1 MRYVIIAPTYNQRS
15 AGIRVLQELQ
25 KWLIRFGKNAIIPN
39 ININS
44 PYQIEDDDIVVYPEI
59 IRGNPLKAKRVV
71 RYILNVP
78 GKLGGD
84 KQYDK
89 DDILVTY
96 DGVLCQ
102 LENTIHLQIPCVEEF
117 FEDRGCQRIVDCYWI
132 GKGKNTQHPIVKD
145 AIEITYTWPEKR
157 RALAEL
163 LNRTKTFYTYDD
175 RTALILEAMLCGCEV
190 KQIKNGEII
199 DVRPVGPLID
209 LENFK
214 AQLNQFIKLTWYPE
228 MDSGHKAAEYI
239 DSIISHRSPGLAPS
253 SRISGLT
260 SIIILTW
267 NQHEYTKACLASVR
281 AHTGAPYEVIFVD
294 NGSSDGTVKWLREQ
308 TRQDPN
314 CKLIENGSN
323 VGFSKGCNQ
332 GIKAACGDYIV
343 LLNND
348 VVVTKGWLSGMMEG
362 LQSARD
368 IGIVGPMTN
377 NISGPQKVPDV
388 GYSSIDELAEY
399 AQAFRLKNRHRR
411 IPRRRVVG
419 FCMLFK
425 RKLIEEVGLLD
436 ESFGSGNFE
445 DDDFCL
451 RASLEG
457 YRNLIAGDVFIHH
470 YGSRTFIG
478 NRIDYG
484 SSLSRKP
491 KGFCRKMEPKRYCA
505 AVRQK
510 TPNRK
515 CHHTCRR
522 ILPKRSY

>member
-25 KWLIRFGKNAIIPN
+25 KWLIRFGKDAIIPN

-59 IRGNPLKAKRVV
+59 IKGNPLKAKRVV

-84 KQYDK
+84 KEYDK
-89 DDILVTY
+89 DEIIVTY

-102 LENTIHLQIPCVEEF
+102 LKNNIHLQIPCVEEF
-117 FEDRGCQRIVDCYWI
+117 FADRGCQRIVDCYWI
-132 GKGKNTQHPIVKD
+132 GKGRNTQHPIVKD

-175 RTALILEAMLCGCEV
+175 RTALTLEAMLCGCEI
-190 KQIKNGEII
+190 KQIKDGEII

-214 AQLNQFIKLTWYPE
+214 VQLNNFIQLTWYPE
-228 MDSGHKAAEYI
+228 MDSNREATEYI
-239 DSIISHRSPGLAPS
+239 ESVISRRALNHAPL
-253 SRISGLT
+253 SRIPGLT

-267 NQHEYTKACLASVR
+267 NQLEYTKACLESIR
-281 AHTGAPYEVIFVD
+281 AHTDDSYEIIFVD
-294 NGSSDGTVKWLREQ
+294 NGSSDGTVNWLVKQ
-308 TRQDPN
+308 TMQDPK
-314 CKLIENGSN
+314 CRLIENGSN

-332 GIKAACGDYIV
+332 GIKTASGDCIV

-348 VVVTKGWLSGMMEG
+348 VVVTEGWLSGMMEC
-362 LQSARD
+362 LQSAPD

-377 NISGPQKVPDV
+377 YISGPQKVPAV
-388 GYSSIDELAEY
+388 GYSSIEELAEY

-411 IPRRRVVG
+411 IHSRRVVG

-425 RKLIEEVGLLD
+425 RQLIEEVGLLD
-436 ESFGSGNFE
+436 ESFVSGNFE

-457 YRNLIAGDVFIHH
+457 YRNTIAGDVFIHH
-470 YGSRTFIG
+470 FGNRTFIG
-478 NRIDYG
+478 NKIDYR
-484 SSLSRKP
+484 SSLSGNIKVFQTN
-491 KGFCRKMEPKRYCA
+491 GAEKMLRNDSEKNY
-505 AVRQK
+505 
-510 TPNRK
+510 
-515 CHHTCRR
+515 
-522 ILPKRSY
+522 